1 MATIQLTFTY
11 SEHDYLQYYLYYA
24 STSQQQKKAL
34 RYNRWL
40 WTFVF
45 LVLGACCR
53 LWELNMTALFFVAV
67 AIIWFLFYPY
77 RHRARYKQHYQDHIK
92 RTCIQNMERQNNIRI
107 QEDMLF
113 ITDGHSETKMPI
125 TEISG
130 IAEITD
136 EIFITVKT
144 AGAIILPK
152 NQIQDLAG
160 LKQLLTDISARV
172 NVTYVTNLEWR
183 WNS

>member
-1 MATIQLTFTY
+1 M
-11 SEHDYLQYYLYYA
+11 
-24 STSQQQKKAL
+24 
-34 RYNRWL
+34 
-40 WTFVF
+40 F
-45 LVLGACCR
+45 LVLAACCR

-67 AIIWFLFYPY
+67 AITWFLFYPY
-77 RHRARYKQHYQDHIK
+77 RHRARYKQHYQNHIRK
-92 RTCIQNMERQNNIRI
+92 TFSQNLARQNSVRI

-113 ITDGHSETKMPI
+113 ITDGHSETRMPI

-152 NQIQDLAG
+152 NQIQDLAE
-160 LKQLLTDISARV
+160 LRQLLIGISARV
-172 NVTYVTNLEWR
+172 NVTYTTNLEWR
-183 WNS
+183 WN